1 MDFYRKTGKWAV
13 LLTADMR
20 ACMIGGCGGKEPAPS
35 AATPAETSAKAEE
48 STGNPGMPNPMEE
61 VDDVLAFEKIGV
73 HMVLPEEA
81 VDSSYFI
88 INGEVADIHFTFNDI
103 GYTYRASDTAEDFA
117 GIFERFKDGVINETA
132 GSGGQVAEIQIKTTE
147 SGGRLAAWE
156 WGSTKYTLYT
166 ASQVEDGEI
175 SSLAVTLAELGENEK

>member
-13 LLTADMR
+13 LLTAALT

-35 AATPAETSAKAEE
+35 AATPAETSLKAEE

-81 VDSSYFI
+81 VDPSYFI

-132 GSGGQVAEIQIKTTE
+132 GSGGQVA
-147 SGGRLAAWE
+147 
-156 WGSTKYTLYT
+156 
-166 ASQVEDGEI
+166 
-175 SSLAVTLAELGENEK
+175 

>member
-1 MDFYRKTGKWAV
+1 MDFYMKTGKRAV
-13 LLTADMR
+13 LLTAVL
-20 ACMIGGCGGKEPAPS
+20 ASCMIGGCAGKEPAPTE
-35 AATPAETSAKAEE
+35 ATPAETSARAEE
-48 STGNPGMPNPMEE
+48 STGNAGIPNPMEE
-61 VDDVLAFEKIGV
+61 VDNVLAFEKIGV
-73 HMVLPEEA
+73 HMVLPKEA
-81 VDSSYFI
+81 VEPSYFI

-132 GSGGQVAEIQIKTTE
+132 DSGGQVAEIQIKTTE

>member
-13 LLTADMR
+13 LLTAALT

-117 GIFERFKDGVINETA
+117 GIFERDVYKRQSWN
-132 GSGGQVAEIQIKTTE
+132 
-147 SGGRLAAWE
+147 RRR
-156 WGSTKYTLYT
+156 
-166 ASQVEDGEI
+166 
-175 SSLAVTLAELGENEK
+175 

>member
-13 LLTADMR
+13 LLTAALT

-103 GYTYRASDTAEDFA
+103 GYTYRVSDTAD
-117 GIFERFKDGVINETA
+117 I
-132 GSGGQVAEIQIKTTE
+132 
-147 SGGRLAAWE
+147 
-156 WGSTKYTLYT
+156 
-166 ASQVEDGEI
+166 
-175 SSLAVTLAELGENEK
+175 